1 MQFNNYN
8 RLADNR
14 GSASIKSAGT
24 EPAFPVLCCS
34 CALLQE
40 SQYTQRMRANAG
52 GRRQGGGSC
61 VLRFRSNP
69 MC

>member
-14 GSASIKSAGT
+14 GSASIGSAGT
-24 EPAFPVLCCS
+24 EPAFPVLC

-52 GRRQGGGSC
+52 GRRQGGGS
-61 VLRFRSNP
+61 LRLAVSI
-69 MC
+69 